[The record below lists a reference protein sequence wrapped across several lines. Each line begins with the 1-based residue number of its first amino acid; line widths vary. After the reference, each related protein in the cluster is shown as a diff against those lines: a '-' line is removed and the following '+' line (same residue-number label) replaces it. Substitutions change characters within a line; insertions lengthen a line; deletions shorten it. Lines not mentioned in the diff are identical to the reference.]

1 MGGEAMRVVVVGY
14 GRVGRR
20 AVAHLLERG
29 HEVTLIDKEAVRLRG
44 AVDFPNVRLVQGDGT
59 DVDVQRQAGVAQAD
73 LFLALTREDNVNLMA
88 AQVARAIFRVPR
100 AIARV
105 YEPSHREVTDD
116 EQLMTVCPTLY
127 TVDAIMQRVDEAAAH
142 PLPRP
147 EVSLAREPRPMRPR
161 ADESKFIL
169 VVGAGKVGINLV
181 RSLLSSGH
189 EVALIERDVAYATQ
203 LRAELECPIVIGD
216 GTLGPVLDEAGARRA
231 RVFVAVTGSDE
242 NNLIACQLAK
252 RVFRVPKTIAR
263 VSNPKNEPV
272 MRRLGVDATVSSTA
286 IIEQV
291 IERELPTISIR
302 TLLNL
307 HGERAQIIEYVL
319 GETCPVAGRALR
331 DIAFPPECNIVA
343 IERGGTTL
351 IPRGE
356 TRLEVGDMVV
366 ALVTRERE
374 PELRRLLMG

>member
-1 MGGEAMRVVVVGY
+1 MRVVVVGY

-20 AVAHLLERG
+20 AVAQLLERG

-44 AVDFPNVRLVQGDGT
+44 AVDFPNVKLVQGDGT
-59 DVDVQRQAGVAQAD
+59 DVDVQRQAGVEHAD
-73 LFLALTREDNVNLMA
+73 LFLALPREDNVNLMA
-88 AQVARAIFRVPR
+88 AQVARLIFQVPR

-105 YEPSHREVTDD
+105 YEPSHRDVTDD
-116 EQLMTVCPTLY
+116 GQLITVCPTLY
-127 TVDAIMQRVDEAAAH
+127 TVDAIMQRVDEWAAH
-142 PLPRP
+142 PIARP
-147 EVSLAREPRPMRPR
+147 EVVPVREPRPTRPR

-181 RSLLSSGH
+181 RSLLGSGH
-189 EVALIERDVAYATQ
+189 EVALVERDVAYAAR
-203 LRAELECPIVIGD
+203 LRTELECPVIIGD
-216 GTLGPVLDEAGARRA
+216 GTLGPVLEEAGARRA
-231 RVFVAVTGSDE
+231 RVFVAVTGNDE

-252 RVFRVPKTIAR
+252 RVFHVPKTIAR

-291 IERELPTISIR
+291 IERELPTIPIR

-319 GETCPVAGRALR
+319 GEACPVAGKALR
-331 DIAFPPECNIVA
+331 DIAFPPGCNIVA
-343 IERGGTTL
+343 IERAGTTL

>member
-1 MGGEAMRVVVVGY
+1 MKVVVVGY

-20 AVAHLLERG
+20 AVAQLLERG
-29 HEVTLIDKEAVRLRG
+29 HEVILIDKEAVRLRG
-44 AVDFPNVRLVQGDGT
+44 AVDFSSVKLVQGDGT
-59 DVDVQRQAGVAQAD
+59 DVDVQRRAGVGSAD

-88 AQVARAIFRVPR
+88 AQVARLIFQVPR

-105 YEPSHREVTDD
+105 YEPSHRDVTDD
-116 EQLMTVCPTLY
+116 GQLITVCPTLY
-127 TVDAIMQRVDEAAAH
+127 TVEAILHRVDELAA
-142 PLPRP
+142 RP
-147 EVSLAREPRPMRPR
+147 FSRPMVTPPPEARPDR
-161 ADESKFIL
+161 PKVDESKFIL
-169 VVGAGKVGINLV
+169 IVGAGKVGLNLV
-181 RSLLSSGH
+181 RSLLGSGH

-203 LRAELECPIVIGD
+203 LRTELECPVILGD
-216 GTLGPVLDEAGARRA
+216 GTLGPVLEEAGARRA

-263 VSNPKNEPV
+263 VSNPKNEPI

-307 HGERAQIIEYVL
+307 HGERMQIIEYAL
-319 GETCPVAGRALR
+319 GATCPVAGKALR

-343 IERGGTTL
+343 IERAGTTL

-356 TRLEVGDMVV
+356 TRLEAGDMVI